1 MVNLHKPGEQV
12 EVYSD
17 PEVNVGPLAKVELI
31 SFIRTGL
38 PFVIEDNKVSKD
50 LNKVYNLEFWLAT
63 VVESKNKHFPVG
75 YATIFPIRVFNTVGQ
90 TTEYSNEP
98 SQVKV
103 IKELKLKIL
112 MLLRKCFLS
121 KFRRKLKN
129 HKNQIKT

>member
-103 IKELKLKIL
+103 IKDDFTIIEDYDTSFWEKRVEDSELSGSLY
-112 MLLRKCFLS
+112 
-121 KFRRKLKN
+121 
-129 HKNQIKT
+129 

>member
-1 MVNLHKPGEQV
+1 MVSLHKPGELIDA
-12 EVYSD
+12 YSD
-17 PEVNVGPLAKVELI
+17 PEVNVGPLGKIELI

-63 VVESKNKHFPVG
+63 IVESKNKHFPVG

-98 SQVKV
+98 SQVRV
-103 IKELKLKIL
+103 IKDDFTVIEDYDTSFWENRVEDSELSGSLY
-112 MLLRKCFLS
+112 
-121 KFRRKLKN
+121 
-129 HKNQIKT
+129 